1 MIAAEYD
8 FEMQEGSV
16 FDEYFIWKD
25 SDGSPYDITS
35 YTAKMEIRKNKADA
49 AIIDEVT
56 VSVGTTDGRFDLDMT
71 SVETRALAFDKAY
84 YDLEVSPGGGDL
96 NTAADV
102 IRILE
107 GRIIFSK
114 EVTR

>member
-1 MIAAEYD
+1 MMLSMLCPQASSSPLRIAR
-8 FEMQEGSV
+8 S
-16 FDEYFIWKD
+16 I
-25 SDGSPYDITS
+25 
-35 YTAKMEIRKNKADA
+35 ADCILRFPSA
-49 AIIDEVT
+49 VRSA
-56 VSVGTTDGRFDLDMT
+56 SVGVVT